1 MSTGLATK
9 LIHVLIVDDSAA
21 VRDGLT
27 SILKTGD
34 EFEVVGE
41 AANGA
46 EAIEAV
52 ARLAPDVV
60 LMDAQMPVLDG
71 VEATRAIKASSP
83 GTKILFL
90 SVHPMH
96 LDPGLE
102 AGADAAMLKDIGR
115 DGLLT
120 AIRELAAGDAGD

>member
-1 MSTGLATK
+1 MSLGVATE
-9 LIHVLIVDDSAA
+9 LIRVLIVDDSAA

-27 SILKTGD
+27 SILETGG
-34 EFEVVGE
+34 EIEVVGT
-41 AANGA
+41 AADGA

-71 VEATRAIKASSP
+71 VEATRTIKASTP
-83 GTKILFL
+83 DTKILFL

-96 LDPGLE
+96 LAPGLE
-102 AGADAAMLKDIGR
+102 AGADAAILKDMGR
-115 DGLLT
+115 EGLLS
-120 AIRELAAGDAGD
+120 AIRELSTPQ